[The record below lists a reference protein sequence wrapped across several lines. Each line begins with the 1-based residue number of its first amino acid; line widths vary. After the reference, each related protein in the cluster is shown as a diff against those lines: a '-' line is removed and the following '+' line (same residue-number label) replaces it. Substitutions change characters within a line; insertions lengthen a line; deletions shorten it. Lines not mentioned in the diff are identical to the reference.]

1 MIKEDIPC
9 VEFTDLL
16 QFMVQALNE
25 TQIYLPHKNSYS
37 TQDGARHV
45 LDIFY

>member
-25 TQIYLPHKNSYS
+25 TQIYHIRIPTQHKMAP
-37 TQDGARHV
+37 DM
-45 LDIFY
+45 F